1 MFFVIKKIFAAA
13 AVFLLVL
20 SLCCCNTATLSAD
33 DVATS
38 LLECGAFSESKNL
51 IPLDNK
57 QLEEHFGFKSELLDG
72 FSVYVNSL
80 EGTASEFGV
89 FEIHEE
95 DDLNTVID
103 AIKRYSSPAT
113 LTSSNSTANNFLLMR
128 RDKLIIYVLSPAAD
142 QAEEALLE
150 LGAEEIN

>member
-1 MFFVIKKIFAAA
+1 MIKKIFAAA

-20 SLCCCNTATLSAD
+20 SLCCCTGESLSAD
-33 DVATS
+33 DVAAS

-51 IPLDNK
+51 IALDSK
-57 QLEEHFGFKSELLDG
+57 QLEEHFGFKSDLLDG

-80 EGTASEFGV
+80 EGAASEFGV
-89 FEIHEE
+89 FDIHED

-103 AIKRYSSPAT
+103 AIKRYSSPST
-113 LTSSNSTANNFLLMR
+113 ITSSNSITAASNFLLMR
-128 RDKLIIYVLSPAAD
+128 KDELIIYVISPAAD
-142 QAEEALLE
+142 QAEDALIK